1 VGPFELGILR
11 VAAASGFQAVSSEIE
26 LGKLIETLLQSSRV
40 ALRVERASAL
50 PIVLADKVQLQ
61 QVILN
66 LVLNGIEAMQP
77 VADRPRE
84 LVIRLEHEDAQHVR
98 VTVSDCG
105 VGFSADRDGT
115 VDLSFDHR
123 TARRAHQ
130 GVAQYTS
137 GCEQPVLTTLG
148 SRSGGSLKYTGR
160 VGPTIATN

>member
-1 VGPFELGILR
+1 M
-11 VAAASGFQAVSSEIE
+11 
-26 LGKLIETLLQSSRV
+26 

-50 PIVLADKVQLQ
+50 SIVLADKVQLQ

-148 SRSGGSLKYTGR
+148 SRSGGSLNTLDVWGR
-160 VGPTIATN
+160 RIATN

>member
-1 VGPFELGILR
+1 VGPFESGILR

-84 LVIRLEHEDAQHVR
+84 LVIRLEH
-98 VTVSDCG
+98 
-105 VGFSADRDGT
+105 
-115 VDLSFDHR
+115 
-123 TARRAHQ
+123 
-130 GVAQYTS
+130 TS

-148 SRSGGSLKYTGR
+148 SRSGGSLNTLDVWGR
-160 VGPTIATN
+160 RIATN